1 MAIVNVKEHLIP
13 LSKAESHDMRI
24 GKILMDLGKITPV
37 DAERILSLQK
47 VEGLRFGVAAQKL
60 GLITQSD
67 MRQALSQQFDHPYLQ
82 ANPSGLSKEGGLSK
96 ESGFSK
102 DLVAAYQPFSPQVE
116 ALRGL
121 RSQLN
126 VRFFNETNKS
136 LAIISPNAG
145 EGCSNLAAN
154 LAVVFSQLGERT
166 LLLDANLRDPC
177 QHKIFNLEESLGLSD
192 ILVGRADLDVA
203 TKIEPFPYLTVLGAG
218 TPPSNPQELLSRY
231 VFTDFMEQVASFY
244 DVIIVDTA
252 AAVASSDAQTV
263 AVRCDGALLVSRL
276 NKTRRSELE
285 NVRDQLVVTGVNIMG
300 AVLNDF

>member
-1 MAIVNVKEHLIP
+1 MAIVNVKEHLMP

-37 DAERILSLQK
+37 DAERILILQK

-82 ANPSGLSKEGGLSK
+82 ANQ
-96 ESGFSK
+96 SGFSK

-166 LLLDANLRDPC
+166 LLLDANLRDPS
-177 QHKIFNLEESLGLSD
+177 QHKIFNLEEQLGLSD

-203 TKIEPFPYLTVLGAG
+203 IKIEPFPYLTVLGAG

-252 AAVASSDAQTV
+252 PAVASSDAQTV
-263 AVRCDGALLVSRL
+263 AARCDGALLVSRL

-285 NVRDQLVVTGVNIMG
+285 NLRDQLIVTGVNIMG

>member
-24 GKILMDLGKITPV
+24 AKILMDLGKITPV
-37 DAERILSLQK
+37 DAERILTLQK

-60 GLITQSD
+60 GLITQLD

-82 ANPSGLSKEGGLSK
+82 ANQSGLSK

-102 DLVAAYQPFSPQVE
+102 DLVAAHQPFSPQVE

-231 VFTDFMEQVASFY
+231 VFTDFMEQIASFY
-244 DVIIVDTA
+244 EVIIVDTA
-252 AAVASSDAQTV
+252 PAVASSDAQTV
-263 AVRCDGALLVSRL
+263 AERCDGALLVSRL

-285 NVRDQLVVTGVNIMG
+285 NVRDQLIVTGVNIMG

>member
-1 MAIVNVKEHLIP
+1 MAIVNVKEHLMP

-24 GKILMDLGKITPV
+24 GKILVDSGKITQI
-37 DAERILSLQK
+37 DAERIWSLQK
-47 VEGLRFGVAAQKL
+47 IEGLRFGAAAQKL

-82 ANPSGLSKEGGLSK
+82 ANQ
-96 ESGFSK
+96 SGFSK

-126 VRFFNETNKS
+126 ARFFNEADKS
-136 LAIISPNAG
+136 LAIISPNMG

-166 LLLDANLRDPC
+166 LLIDANLRDPC
-177 QHKIFNLEESLGLSD
+177 QHKIFNLEEQLGLSD

-218 TPPSNPQELLSRY
+218 TIPANPQELLSRY
-231 VFTDFMEQVASFY
+231 VFTDFMEQVAGFY

-252 AAVASSDAQTV
+252 PAVANSDAQTV
-263 AVRCDGALLVSRL
+263 AARCDGALLVSRL
-276 NKTRRSELE
+276 NKTRTSELE
-285 NVRDQLVVTGVNIMG
+285 NVRDQLVVTGVNIVG

>member
-24 GKILMDLGKITPV
+24 AKILMDLGKITPV
-37 DAERILSLQK
+37 DAERILTLQK

-60 GLITQSD
+60 GLITQLD

-82 ANPSGLSKEGGLSK
+82 ANQSGLSK

-231 VFTDFMEQVASFY
+231 VFTDFMEQIASFY
-244 DVIIVDTA
+244 EVIIVDTA
-252 AAVASSDAQTV
+252 PAVASSDAQTV
-263 AVRCDGALLVSRL
+263 AERCDGALLVSRL

-285 NVRDQLVVTGVNIMG
+285 NVRDQLIVTGVNIMG